1 MNYTISK
8 TRRNAIILCSLCMIL
23 YILILRLFFFFN
35 GLEEMNSL
43 QVIVLNMTYIIL
55 YGSIMLAIFDYF
67 RHYKFKALKISI
79 LIMLISEVVLKSR
92 LFSNMFESTWEKAA
106 FLAVNV
112 TWILATMTMI
122 AYLFQVKT
130 KGYPGIQSIRRYA
143 ISILF
148 FYVLVSTVPL
158 FVKPDSIFSVQQ
170 LIETT
175 FVIPYI
181 FAIDFATKISP
192 LRNKH

>member
-8 TRRNAIILCSLCMIL
+8 PRRNAIILCSLCMIL

-92 LFSNMFESTWEKAA
+92 LFSDMFESTWEKAA

-130 KGYPGIQSIRRYA
+130 KECPGILSIRRYA

-148 FYVLVSTVPL
+148 FYVLVTTVPL

-170 LIETT
+170 LVETT

>member
-8 TRRNAIILCSLCMIL
+8 PRRNAIILCSLCMIL

-92 LFSNMFESTWEKAA
+92 LFSDMFESTWEKAA

-112 TWILATMTMI
+112 TWILSTMTMI

-130 KGYPGIQSIRRYA
+130 KECPGILSIRRYA

-148 FYVLVSTVPL
+148 FYVLVTTVPL
-158 FVKPDSIFSVQQ
+158 FVKLDSIFSVQQ
-170 LIETT
+170 LVETT